1 MSAFERLLEQKAVAL
16 QYSPEKDTAPV
27 IVASGMGYMAEKIT
41 EAARKSG
48 VPVYED
54 DSLATLLSRL
64 QLGAAVPEELY
75 QAIIEIYIY
84 FLGYVPSPEEKE
96 NEKNENCRFPLSARF
111 GAACTIE
118 GRFERLKM
126 DTYLLKIG

>member
-1 MSAFERLLEQKAVAL
+1 MK
-16 QYSPEKDTAPV
+16 QYTC
-27 IVASGMGYMAEKIT
+27 I
-41 EAARKSG
+41 
-48 VPVYED
+48 
-54 DSLATLLSRL
+54 TLLLTFFTIPTLSACNSRNL
-64 QLGAAVPEELY
+64 DKSTETALPYETSIETSENNFTTMDTT
-75 QAIIEIYIY
+75 IISE
-84 FLGYVPSPEEKE
+84 E